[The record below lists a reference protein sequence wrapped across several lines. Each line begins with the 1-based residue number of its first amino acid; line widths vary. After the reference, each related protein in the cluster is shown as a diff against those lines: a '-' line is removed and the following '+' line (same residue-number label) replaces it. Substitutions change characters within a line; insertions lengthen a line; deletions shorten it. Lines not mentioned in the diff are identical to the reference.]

1 MKKAFDLR
9 IILTVTTGRLLT
21 KRKGPNDNGI
31 GDLYEILEHMTGEPP
46 FTHTLPRFA
55 DECKTILLNDYP
67 ELEKVDVAILDEMID
82 ELGAENGI
90 NNFLRM
96 CTTRWGIKEQYC
108 IGQIPKHVSINPI
121 QELEEMMNK

>member
-1 MKKAFDLR
+1 MEKTFDLR
-9 IILTVTTGRLLT
+9 TILTVTTGRLLT
-21 KRKGPNDNGI
+21 KRKGPKDNGI

-55 DECKTILLNDYP
+55 DECKPILLNDYP
-67 ELEKVDVAILDEMID
+67 ELEKVDVSILSEMID

-108 IGQIPKHVSINPI
+108 IGQVPKHVSRNPI